1 MSAMLDTRITLIST
15 MEASCPKI
23 VLLVM
28 SCNDPVLK
36 TCTEMLDITLGK
48 EAEKYGVKYLTYT
61 GGHSEQSIVNGC
73 IHCVSGDDL
82 DSTFFKTQEAL
93 RLVKESFDPDYVI
106 RTNTSTY
113 VNLDL
118 VTKFIKSEMNK
129 HQQRLIYDGE
139 ISDLNGR
146 IQLRG
151 NSFILSR
158 EIVDKIIN
166 FNIDDC
172 TSELENLH
180 DDVVIS
186 YIVEKE
192 IGEGK
197 PVIEIAIS
205 DKIGIVPMIYLN
217 DLSRIGHPASVIDSR
232 LVKTS
237 RRNRIWLRSE
247 DEIVASVRSSIFI
260 SYRKN
265 YTPDRYQ
272 EIGECVKIR
281 DMLKGF
287 VAENIPEC
295 LKEIYVWNYRE
306 RTFYKIQI

>member
-1 MSAMLDTRITLIST
+1 MSD
-15 MEASCPKI
+15 
-23 VLLVM
+23 
-28 SCNDPVLK
+28 
-36 TCTEMLDITLGK
+36 
-48 EAEKYGVKYLTYT
+48 
-61 GGHSEQSIVNGC
+61 
-73 IHCVSGDDL
+73 DDL

-118 VTKFIKSEMNK
+118 VNKFIKSEIDR
-129 HQQRLIYDGE
+129 HQQRLIYNGE
-139 ISDLNGR
+139 IADLNGR

-158 EIVDKIIN
+158 EMVDKIIE

-172 TSELENLH
+172 PSDLENLH

-197 PVIEIAIS
+197 PVVEIVRS
-205 DKIGIVPMIYLN
+205 EKIGIVPMIYLN
-217 DLSRIGHPASVIDSR
+217 DLFRIGHPLSVIDKR
-232 LVKTS
+232 LVSEKI
-237 RRNRIWLRSE
+237 RDKLRMYTE
-247 DEIVASVRSSIFI
+247 DEIVNIVRSSMFI

-265 YTPDRYQ
+265 YTSDRYQ
-272 EIGECVKIR
+272 EIGECLKIR
-281 DMLKGF
+281 DILKGF
-287 VAENIPEC
+287 VIEEIPEC
-295 LKEIYVWNYRE
+295 LKETYVWNYRE
-306 RTFYKIQI
+306 RTFEKIQI

>member
-1 MSAMLDTRITLIST
+1 MSAMLGTRTTLIYI

-28 SCNDPVLK
+28 SCNDPILQ
-36 TCTEMLDITLGK
+36 TRTEILDMTLGK
-48 EAEKYGVKYLTYT
+48 EAEKHGVKYLTYT
-61 GGHSEQSIVNGC
+61 GGHNEASIVDCC
-73 IHCVSGDDL
+73 INCVSDDDL
-82 DSTFFKTQEAL
+82 DSTFLKTQEAL

-118 VTKFIKSEMNK
+118 VTKFIKSEIK
-129 HQQRLIYDGE
+129 RHQQRLIYDGE
-139 ISDLNGR
+139 IADLNGR

-158 EIVDKIIN
+158 EIGDKIIK

-172 TSELENLH
+172 PSDLENLH

-197 PVIEIAIS
+197 PIVEIVRS

-217 DLSRIGHPASVIDSR
+217 DLFRIGHPLSVIDKR
-232 LVKTS
+232 LVLEKI
-237 RRNRIWLRSE
+237 RDKLRIYTE
-247 DEIVASVRSSIFI
+247 DEITNIIRSSMFI

-265 YTPDRYQ
+265 YTTDRYQ
-272 EIGECVKIR
+272 EIGECLKIR
-281 DMLKGF
+281 DILKGF

-295 LKEIYVWNYRE
+295 LKEIYAWNDKE
-306 RTFYKIQI
+306 RMFEKIQS

>member
-1 MSAMLDTRITLIST
+1 

-61 GGHSEQSIVNGC
+61 GGHSEQSIVDGC
-73 IHCVSGDDL
+73 IHCVSSDDL
-82 DSTFFKTQEAL
+82 DSTFLKTQEAL

-118 VTKFIKSEMNK
+118 VTKFIESEMDR
-129 HQQRLIYDGE
+129 HQQRLIYNGE
-139 ISDLNGR
+139 IADLNGR

-158 EIVDKIIN
+158 EMVDKIIE
-166 FNIDDC
+166 FNVDDC
-172 TSELENLH
+172 PSDLENLH
-180 DDVVIS
+180 DDVIIS

-197 PVIEIAIS
+197 SVVEIVRS
-205 DKIGIVPMIYLN
+205 EKIGIVPMIYLN
-217 DLSRIGHPASVIDSR
+217 DLFRIGHPLSVIDSR
-232 LVKTS
+232 LVKPPV
-237 RRNRIWLRSE
+237 RDRIWLRSK
-247 DEIVASVRSSIFI
+247 DEIVDIVRSSMFI

-265 YTPDRYQ
+265 YTSDRYQ
-272 EIGECVKIR
+272 EIGECLKIR
-281 DMLKGF
+281 DILKGF
-287 VAENIPEC
+287 VTENIPEC
-295 LKEIYVWNYRE
+295 LRDIDVWNYKE
-306 RTFYKIQI
+306 RRFEKIQI

>member
-1 MSAMLDTRITLIST
+1 

-48 EAEKYGVKYLTYT
+48 EAANYGVKYLTYT
-61 GGHSEQSIVNGC
+61 GEHNEASIVDNC

-82 DSTFFKTQEAL
+82 DSTFLKTQEAL
-93 RLVKESFDPDYVI
+93 RLVKETFDPDYDI

-118 VTKFIKSEMNK
+118 VTKFIKSEIDRHK
-129 HQQRLIYDGE
+129 QRLIYDGE
-139 ISDLNGR
+139 IADLDGR

-158 EIVDKIIN
+158 EMVDKIIE

-172 TSELENLH
+172 PSDLENLH
-180 DDVVIS
+180 DDVIIS

-197 PVIEIAIS
+197 PVAEIVRS
-205 DKIGIVPMIYLN
+205 EKIGIVPMIYLN
-217 DLSRIGHPASVIDSR
+217 DLFRIGHPASVISSR
-232 LVKTS
+232 LIKTS
-237 RRNRIWLRSE
+237 RRNRIWLSSE
-247 DEIVASVRSSIFI
+247 DEIVASVKSSIFI

-265 YTPDRYQ
+265 YTLDRYQ

-281 DMLKGF
+281 DILKGF

-295 LKEIYVWNYRE
+295 LKEIFVWNYRE
-306 RTFYKIQI
+306 MIFYNIQI

>member
-1 MSAMLDTRITLIST
+1 MSAMLDTRTTLICT

-36 TCTEMLDITLGK
+36 TCTEILDITLGK
-48 EAEKYGVKYLTYT
+48 EAANYGVKYLTYT
-61 GGHSEQSIVNGC
+61 GGHNEASIVDGC

-82 DSTFFKTQEAL
+82 NSTFLKTQEAL

-113 VNLDL
+113 VNIDL
-118 VTKFIKSEMNK
+118 VTKFIKSEIER

-139 ISDLNGR
+139 ITDLDGR

-158 EIVDKIIN
+158 EMVDKIIE
-166 FNIDDC
+166 FNVDDC
-172 TSELENLH
+172 PSDLENLH

-197 PVIEIAIS
+197 SVIEIAIS

-217 DLSRIGHPASVIDSR
+217 DLFRIGHPLSVIDSR
-232 LVKTS
+232 LIKTPV
-237 RRNRIWLRSE
+237 RDKLWLHST
-247 DEIVASVRSSIFI
+247 DEIVDSVRSSIFI

-265 YTPDRYQ
+265 YTTDRYQ

-281 DMLKGF
+281 DILKGF
-287 VAENIPEC
+287 VAENITGC
-295 LKEIYVWNYRE
+295 LKEIIVWNYRE
-306 RTFYKIQI
+306 RIFYKIKI

>member
-1 MSAMLDTRITLIST
+1 MSAIYVTRTTLIST

-48 EAEKYGVKYLTYT
+48 EAAEHGVKYLTYT
-61 GGHSEQSIVNGC
+61 GGHNEQSIIDNY
-73 IHCVSGDDL
+73 INCVSGDDL
-82 DSTFFKTQEAL
+82 DSTFLKTQESL

-118 VTKFIKSEMNK
+118 VTKFIKLEIDRHK
-129 HQQRLIYDGE
+129 QRLIYDGE
-139 ISDLNGR
+139 IADLDGR

-158 EIVDKIIN
+158 EMVEKIIE

-172 TSELENLH
+172 PSDLENLH

-197 PVIEIAIS
+197 SVVEILRS
-205 DKIGIVPMIYLN
+205 EKIGIVPMIYLN
-217 DLSRIGHPASVIDSR
+217 DLFRIGHPLSVIDKR
-232 LVKTS
+232 LVSEKI
-237 RRNRIWLRSE
+237 RDKLRLYTE
-247 DEIVASVRSSIFI
+247 DEITNIIRMNMFI

-281 DMLKGF
+281 DILKGF
-287 VAENIPEC
+287 AAENIPEC

-306 RTFYKIQI
+306 RMFEKIQI

>member
-1 MSAMLDTRITLIST
+1 MSAMLGTRTTLICT

-36 TCTEMLDITLGK
+36 TCTEMLDITLGR

-61 GGHSEQSIVNGC
+61 GGHSEASIVDGC

-82 DSTFFKTQEAL
+82 DSTFLKTQEAL

-118 VTKFIKSEMNK
+118 VTKFIKSEIK
-129 HQQRLIYDGE
+129 RHQQRLIYDGE
-139 ISDLNGR
+139 IADLNGR

-158 EIVDKIIN
+158 EMVDKIIE

-172 TSELENLH
+172 PSDLENLH

-192 IGEGK
+192 IGKGK
-197 PVIEIAIS
+197 PVDEIIRS
-205 DKIGIVPMIYLN
+205 EKIGIVPMIYLN
-217 DLSRIGHPASVIDSR
+217 DLFRIGHPLSIIDKR
-232 LVKTS
+232 LVSEKV
-237 RRNRIWLRSE
+237 RDKLRLYNK
-247 DEIVASVRSSIFI
+247 DEITNIIKTNMFI

-265 YTPDRYQ
+265 YTSDRYQ
-272 EIGECVKIR
+272 EIGECLKIR
-281 DMLKGF
+281 DALKGF
-287 VAENIPEC
+287 VTKNIPEC

-306 RTFYKIQI
+306 MTFYKIQI

>member
-1 MSAMLDTRITLIST
+1 MSAMLGTRTTLICT

-36 TCTEMLDITLGK
+36 TCTEMLDITLGR

-61 GGHSEQSIVNGC
+61 GGHNEASIIDGC
-73 IHCVSGDDL
+73 IHCVSDDDL
-82 DSTFFKTQEAL
+82 DSTFLKTQEAL

-118 VTKFIKSEMNK
+118 VTKFIKSEIER
-129 HQQRLIYDGE
+129 HQQRLIYNGE
-139 ISDLNGR
+139 IADLNGR

-158 EIVDKIIN
+158 EMVDKIIE
-166 FNIDDC
+166 FNVDDC
-172 TSELENLH
+172 PSDLENLH

-197 PVIEIAIS
+197 SVVDIIRSE
-205 DKIGIVPMIYLN
+205 KIGIVTMIYLN
-217 DLSRIGHPASVIDSR
+217 DLFRIGHPLSVIDSR
-232 LVKTS
+232 LVKTPV
-237 RRNRIWLRSE
+237 RDRLWLHSE
-247 DEIVASVRSSIFI
+247 DEIVNIVRSSMFI

-265 YTPDRYQ
+265 YTSDRYQ
-272 EIGECVKIR
+272 EIGECLKIR
-281 DMLKGF
+281 DILKGF

-306 RTFYKIQI
+306 MTFEKIQI